1 MLGIPE
7 GPPAP
12 APIRWLSNF
21 LDALILLMGT
31 CMVGIVFF
39 NILNR
44 IFQFNVAMTTELCEF
59 MMTWVTF
66 LGGAAASRR
75 GIHMTITEFIDKLD
89 EKKRFLADALV
100 QIFCAVVLTVCI
112 WYGISIVN
120 MNKENLLTVLGWS
133 KAWQYM
139 GLPVGFS
146 FALIFTLFD
155 IYQIMRGVSRSERY
169 GAGE

>member
-1 MLGIPE
+1 MLGIST
-7 GPPAP
+7 PPMAP
-12 APIRWLSNF
+12 APIRWISNF
-21 LDALILLMGT
+21 LDGVILFLGA

-66 LGGAAASRR
+66 LGGAAAARR

-89 EKKRFLADALV
+89 EKKRLIADGLV
-100 QIFCAVVLTVCI
+100 QVFCAVVMVVCI
-112 WYGISIVN
+112 WYGISVVN
-120 MNKENLLTVLGWS
+120 MNWENLLTVLGWS

-139 GLPVGFS
+139 GLPIGFGFS
-146 FALIFTLFD
+146 LIFTLYD
-155 IYQIMRGVSRSERY
+155 IYLIMRGVSREERY